1 MAPELEIAN
10 RLYWHAILQAPNPI
24 NIQIINAMQISNTI
38 KIPTVISI
46 PTSAERSSLDLV
58 VQIELPEN
66 LIN

>member
-1 MAPELEIAN
+1 M
-10 RLYWHAILQAPNPI
+10 
-24 NIQIINAMQISNTI
+24 SNTI

-46 PTSAERSSLDLV
+46 PTAAERSSLDLV